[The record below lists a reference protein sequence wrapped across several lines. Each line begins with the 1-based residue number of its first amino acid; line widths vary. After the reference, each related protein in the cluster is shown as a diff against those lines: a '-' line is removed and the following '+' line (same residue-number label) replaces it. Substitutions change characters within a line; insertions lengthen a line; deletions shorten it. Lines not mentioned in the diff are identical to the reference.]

1 MEEPTK
7 ETFPMRINKYLAHK
21 GIATRRD
28 ADELV
33 ARGRIHINGRTAL
46 IGEKVS
52 ATDEVTVAPTR
63 SKKTYRYVAF
73 HKPRGIVTHSPQ
85 GRETDIL
92 ALLAGGSEKLD
103 LFPVGRL
110 DKDSHGLIILTND
123 GRITDRLLNPE
134 RDHEKEYLVKTKK
147 PLRESFKAAME
158 RGVDIGDYV
167 TKPCTV
173 VIKNE
178 NTFTVTL
185 GEGKKHQIRR
195 MVDALHNEVA
205 DLKRIRIMRVPLGM
219 LAPGAFRELTGS
231 ERTTFLQDL
240 GLTA

>member
-1 MEEPTK
+1 
-7 ETFPMRINKYLAHK
+7 MRINKYLAHK

-33 ARGRIHINGRTAL
+33 AAGRVHINGRLAT

-52 ATDEVTVAPTR
+52 ATDEVVVNTAR
-63 SKKTYRYVAF
+63 SKKTYRYIAF

-85 GRETDIL
+85 GRETDIRG
-92 ALLAGGSEKLD
+92 LLAGGADKLD
-103 LFPVGRL
+103 VFPVGRL

-123 GRITDRLLNPE
+123 GRVTDRLLNPE
-134 RDHEKEYLVKTKK
+134 RDHQKEYLVKTKK
-147 PLRESFKAAME
+147 PLREGFKAAME

-167 TKPCTV
+167 TQPCHV
-173 VIKNE
+173 EIKNDT
-178 NTFTVTL
+178 TFSIIL

-205 DLKRIRIMRVPLGM
+205 DLKRVRIMRVPLGM
-219 LAPGAFRELTGS
+219 LAPGAFRELTGD
-231 ERTTFLQDL
+231 ERNDFLKDL
-240 GLTA
+240 GLPV